1 MCIAV
6 MAVVMVVVVVVVVV
20 VVYGGQWWRSQWWF
34 YGGIGDDDGGVVREI
49 QHTIRSLPLFCFFTE
64 TKTNKRGS
72 SDGGDNRAQAEQQ
85 QTGICCRFGR
95 SAAETYR
102 LAFRSHDA

>member
-1 MCIAV
+1 
-6 MAVVMVVVVVVVVV
+6 MVAV
-20 VVYGGQWWRSQWWF
+20 VVYGGQWWWWSMVVVVN
-34 YGGIGDDDGGVVREI
+34 GGFMVVLVMMMAGAVREI
-49 QHTIRSLPLFCFFTE
+49 QHTIRSLPLFCFCTE

-85 QTGICCRFGR
+85 QTGICRRFGR